1 MMNQSS
7 GMIHDARQSERGGA
21 TLKFLVVFSL
31 LAAIAYTGYQY
42 VPVAYNA
49 HLFKDLMQQNVD
61 KATAL
66 SRSGEWVKSQLR
78 ANANDYGVP
87 PDALMATNLE
97 GGRMQARVQFTRP
110 IPLIVYT
117 YQYQFDTTV
126 KSSDLANYK

>member
-1 MMNQSS
+1 MNQSS

-61 KATAL
+61 KAAAL
-66 SRSGEWVKSQLR
+66 SQSGEWVKSQLR
-78 ANANDYGVP
+78 ANASEFGVP
-87 PDALMATNLE
+87 PDAAMATALDN
-97 GGRMQARVQFTRP
+97 GRMQVRVQYTRP
-110 IPLIVYT
+110 IPLLVYV
-117 YQYQFDTTV
+117 YQYKFDETI
-126 KSSDLANYK
+126 KSRDLSNYK